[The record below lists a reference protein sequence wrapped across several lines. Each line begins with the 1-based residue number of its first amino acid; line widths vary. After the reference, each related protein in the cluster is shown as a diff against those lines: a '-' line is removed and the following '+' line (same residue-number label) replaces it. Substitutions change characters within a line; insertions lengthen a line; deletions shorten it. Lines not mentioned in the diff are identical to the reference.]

1 MLVLYNIL
9 SAVALFIYSPV
20 LFLKKGPEDR
30 RAFVSE
36 RLGISRGA
44 AADIWVHAVSVG
56 EVLACLPFLKKLKQ
70 EFPGH
75 RIVLSTTT
83 YTGQKIARQRF
94 PAADSIMYMPW
105 DTGICVNRVVR
116 SLRPRIFITVETEL
130 WPVLFNSLK
139 SAGCRV
145 VILNG
150 RISPKSFRGYEKI
163 RFFMKRVFSD
173 VDFLYM
179 QGKGDAERVI
189 RIGAGREKVGVMGN
203 FKFDAEFSA
212 SSAPAWLEKVSG
224 RILLAASTHKGEEE
238 ILLDA
243 YELVRGKIQDARLI
257 LAPRHPE
264 RFGEAADIIGKRG
277 LDFIRRSEIKQ
288 PSGGG
293 PEHQTAGVLP
303 DIILLDTM
311 GELSGVFSRASVAFI
326 GGSLVP
332 LGGHNI
338 MEPAYWAKPVIFGPH
353 MDNFPVARE
362 FLKRSAAVQVTNAT
376 GIAETV
382 IELMEDSRKAEDMG
396 REARSI
402 IDENRGAVKK
412 AVELVRGFIGT
423 A

>member
-9 SAVALFIYSPV
+9 SAMALLVYSPV

-36 RLGISRGA
+36 RLGISGCA
-44 AADIWVHAVSVG
+44 GADIWVHAVSVG
-56 EVLACLPFLKKLKQ
+56 EVLACLPFLKKLKD
-70 EFPGH
+70 EFPGR
-75 RIVLSTTT
+75 RIVVSTTT
-83 YTGQKIARQRF
+83 YTGQKIARERF
-94 PAADSIMYMPW
+94 PAADRIMYMPW

-130 WPVLFNSLK
+130 WPVLFRSLK

-150 RISPKSFRGYEKI
+150 RISRKSFRGYEKI
-163 RFFMKRVFSD
+163 RFFMKRVLSD

-179 QGKGDAERVI
+179 QGKGDAERII
-189 RIGAGREKVGVMGN
+189 RIGAAREKVGVMGN
-203 FKFDAEFSA
+203 FKFDAEIGA
-212 SSAPAWLEKVSG
+212 SSAPAWLGKVGG

-243 YELVRGKIQDARLI
+243 YKLIREKIRDARLI

-264 RFGEAADIIGKRG
+264 RFGEAAEIIGKRG
-277 LDFIRRSEIKQ
+277 LDFSRRSEM
-288 PSGGG
+288 
-293 PEHQTAGVLP
+293 EHAPPAAG
-303 DIILLDTM
+303 IILLDTM
-311 GELSGVFSRASVAFI
+311 GELSSVFSMASAAFI

-362 FLKRSAAVQVTNAT
+362 FLERAAAVQVTDAT

-382 IELMEDSRKAEDMG
+382 IELMEDRKKAEDMG
-396 REARSI
+396 RKARSI
-402 IDENRGAVKK
+402 IDENRGAVKR
-412 AVELVRGFIGT
+412 AVGLVRSFIGT